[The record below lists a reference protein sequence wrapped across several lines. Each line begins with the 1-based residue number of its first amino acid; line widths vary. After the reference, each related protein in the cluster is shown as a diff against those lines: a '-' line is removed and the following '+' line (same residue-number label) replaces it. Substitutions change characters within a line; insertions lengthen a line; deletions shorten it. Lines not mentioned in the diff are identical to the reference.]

1 MALDPP
7 AGCLSDR
14 SRIGA
19 GPTLQRAWFATS
31 HSALLG
37 CDACTQSRPRLCTR
51 AALGRRRCSDR
62 FDRQLRCNLRPRG
75 ASLSQQHRKV
85 FHGGVHARESAR
97 MKVVLLALSGDLSRW
112 QDKITELYPN
122 SSIEFISRSEFETGS
137 HLKRLKAL
145 RALRPDVLA
154 IATERLPWQRG
165 QNLFM
170 LFGALAGAREVLM
183 IDAHDGVIKKSRS
196 NVLLGAPVR
205 LSRETIT
212 GANDMAQSRRDLQRL
227 EEETLR
233 FSDLPHKKTTR
244 SRLRAVFL
252 RSTPGPGTQAGGAAS
267 HIKGV
272 VGGLESLGVDVRVIS
287 NDLIAGLNVSED
299 RFDVIPP
306 QPGGGLRALFDIHN
320 NLVFTRGAVPL
331 IERADPDFIYQRY
344 ARFSW
349 AGVVAANRIKRPLLL
364 EYNGSEV
371 WVGKHWDRVGSLDLL
386 ERSER
391 LNLDAAARIF
401 VVSEVE
407 RRNLEGRGV
416 DGQKIVVN
424 PNGVDVERFRPGVG
438 GADIRRE
445 LRIEDD
451 EVVAGFVGT
460 FGPWHGVEK
469 LAEAI
474 KTIPANVRVLFLLV
488 GSGSLHAEVQ
498 RLLEN
503 ETRVIFTGAVAPERV
518 PKLLDVC
525 DILIA
530 PRAAVAEGSEFFGS
544 PTKILEYM
552 AIGKGIVAS
561 RLGQIGEVHVDGE
574 TALLV
579 EPGDVEG
586 LRAAILKLVGDEELR
601 KRLGARAR
609 EVAEKEHTWIRNAQR
624 VLDAYKSL
632 TGLQD

>member
-1 MALDPP
+1 
-7 AGCLSDR
+7 
-14 SRIGA
+14 
-19 GPTLQRAWFATS
+19 
-31 HSALLG
+31 
-37 CDACTQSRPRLCTR
+37 
-51 AALGRRRCSDR
+51 
-62 FDRQLRCNLRPRG
+62 
-75 ASLSQQHRKV
+75 
-85 FHGGVHARESAR
+85 

-112 QDKITELYPN
+112 QNKVTQLYPDC
-122 SSIEFISRSEFETGS
+122 SIEFISRTEFETGS

-145 RALRPDVLA
+145 RAMRPDVLA

-183 IDAHDGVIKKSRS
+183 IDAHGGVIKKSRS

-212 GANDMAQSRRDLQRL
+212 GANDIAQSRRELQRL

-233 FSDLPHKKTTR
+233 FSDLSRNSTPR
-244 SRLRAVFL
+244 SRLRVVFL

-272 VGGLESLGVDVRVIS
+272 VEGLESLGVDVRIIS
-287 NDLIAGLNVSED
+287 NDQIAGLNVSDD

-306 QPGGGLRALFDIHN
+306 QPGGGSRALFDIHN

-331 IERADPDFIYQRY
+331 IERIRPDFIYQRY

-349 AGVVAANRIKRPLLL
+349 AGVVAANRLKRPLLL

-386 ERSER
+386 ERYER

-407 RRNLEGRGV
+407 RRNLEARGV

-424 PNGVDVERFRPGVG
+424 PNGVDVKRFRPGIG
-438 GADIRRE
+438 GVDARRE
-445 LRIEDD
+445 LKIEDD

-474 KTIPANVRVLFLLV
+474 KTIPANMRVRFLMV
-488 GSGSLHAEVQ
+488 GSGSLHAEVEK
-498 RLLEN
+498 LLADEK
-503 ETRVIFTGAVAPERV
+503 RVIFTGAVAHERV
-518 PKLLDVC
+518 AKLLDAC
-525 DILIA
+525 DILVA
-530 PRAAVAEGSEFFGS
+530 PHVPLADGSEFFGS
-544 PTKILEYM
+544 PTKIFEYM
-552 AIGKGIVAS
+552 AMGKGIVAS
-561 RLGQIGEVHVDGE
+561 RLGQIGEVLVDGE

-579 EPGDVEG
+579 EPGNVSE
-586 LRAAILKLVGDEELR
+586 LAAAILKLVESPELR
-601 KRLGARAR
+601 KQLGAEAR
-609 EVAEKEHTWIRNAQR
+609 ETAEREHTWTRNAQR

>member
-1 MALDPP
+1 
-7 AGCLSDR
+7 
-14 SRIGA
+14 
-19 GPTLQRAWFATS
+19 
-31 HSALLG
+31 
-37 CDACTQSRPRLCTR
+37 
-51 AALGRRRCSDR
+51 
-62 FDRQLRCNLRPRG
+62 
-75 ASLSQQHRKV
+75 
-85 FHGGVHARESAR
+85 

-112 QDKITELYPN
+112 QDKVTQLYPDC
-122 SSIEFISRSEFETGS
+122 SIEFISRAEFETGS

-145 RALRPDVLA
+145 RAMRPDVLA

-183 IDAHDGVIKKSRS
+183 IDAHDGLVKKSRS

-212 GANDMAQSRRDLQRL
+212 GANDIAQSRRELQRL
-227 EEETLR
+227 ENETLR
-233 FSDLPHKKTTR
+233 FSGSPWEVSTR
-244 SRLRAVFL
+244 SRLRVVFL

-272 VGGLESLGVDVRVIS
+272 VEGLETLGVDVRIIS
-287 NDLIAGLNVSED
+287 NDQIAGLNVSDD
-299 RFDVIPP
+299 RFDLVPP
-306 QPGGGLRALFDIHN
+306 QPGGGSRALFDIHN

-331 IERADPDFIYQRY
+331 VERIRPDFIYQRY

-371 WVGKHWDRVGSLDLL
+371 WVGKHWDRVGNLDLL
-386 ERSER
+386 ERYER

-407 RRNLEGRGV
+407 RRNLEARGV

-424 PNGVDVERFRPGVG
+424 PNGVDVTRFRPGVG
-438 GADIRRE
+438 GVDARRE
-445 LRIEDD
+445 LQIEDD

-469 LAEAI
+469 LAAAI
-474 KTIPANVRVLFLLV
+474 KTIPADMRVRFLLV
-488 GSGSLHAEVQ
+488 GSGSLHAEVEQ
-498 RLLEN
+498 MLAGER
-503 ETRVIFTGAVAPERV
+503 RVIFTGAVAHERV
-518 PKLLDVC
+518 ATLLDAC
-525 DILIA
+525 DILVA
-530 PRAAVAEGSEFFGS
+530 PHVPLADGSEFFGS
-544 PTKILEYM
+544 PTKIFEYM
-552 AIGKGIVAS
+552 AMGKGIVAS
-561 RLGQIGEVHVDGE
+561 RLGQIGEVLVDGE

-579 EPGDVEG
+579 EPGNVGE
-586 LRAAILKLVGDEELR
+586 LTAAILELVESAELR
-601 KRLGARAR
+601 KRLGVKAR
-609 EVAEKEHTWIRNAQR
+609 EVAEREHTWTRNAQR

-632 TGLQD
+632 TG

>member
-1 MALDPP
+1 
-7 AGCLSDR
+7 
-14 SRIGA
+14 
-19 GPTLQRAWFATS
+19 
-31 HSALLG
+31 
-37 CDACTQSRPRLCTR
+37 
-51 AALGRRRCSDR
+51 
-62 FDRQLRCNLRPRG
+62 
-75 ASLSQQHRKV
+75 
-85 FHGGVHARESAR
+85 

-112 QDKITELYPN
+112 QNKIAELYPGC
-122 SSIEFISRSEFETGS
+122 SIEFISRGEFETGS

-183 IDAHDGVIKKSRS
+183 IDAHGGLIKKSRS

-205 LSRETIT
+205 LSRETMT
-212 GANDMAQSRRDLQRL
+212 GANDIAQSKRELQRL

-233 FSDLPHKKTTR
+233 FSDLPLKTASPLLAR
-244 SRLRAVFL
+244 PRLRVVFL

-272 VGGLESLGVDVRVIS
+272 VEGLESLGLEVRIIS
-287 NDLIAGLNVSED
+287 NDQIAGLDHSED
-299 RFDVIPP
+299 RFEIIPP
-306 QPGGGLRALFDIHN
+306 QPGGGSRALFDIHN

-331 IERADPDFIYQRY
+331 IERIRPDFIYQRY

-371 WVGKHWDRVGSLDLL
+371 WVGKHWDHVGNLDLL
-386 ERSER
+386 ERYER

-407 RRNLEGRGV
+407 RRNLEARGV
-416 DGQKIVVN
+416 DGRKIVVN

-438 GADIRRE
+438 GVEARRE
-445 LRIEDD
+445 LQIADD

-474 KTIPANVRVLFLLV
+474 RKIPADVKVRFLLV
-488 GSGSLHAEVQ
+488 GSGSLHAAVEKQ
-498 RLLEN
+498 LEGDK
-503 ETRVIFTGAVAPERV
+503 RVIFTGAVAHDRV
-518 PKLLDVC
+518 AKLLDAC
-525 DILIA
+525 DVLVA
-530 PRAAVAEGSEFFGS
+530 PHVPLADGSEFFGS
-544 PTKILEYM
+544 PTKIFEYM
-552 AIGKGIVAS
+552 AMGKGIVAS
-561 RLGQIGEVHVDGE
+561 RLGQIGEVLVDGE

-579 EPGDVEG
+579 EPGDVEE
-586 LRAAILKLVGDEELR
+586 LRASILRLVESEELR

-609 EVAEKEHTWIRNAQR
+609 EVAESEHTWKRNAQR